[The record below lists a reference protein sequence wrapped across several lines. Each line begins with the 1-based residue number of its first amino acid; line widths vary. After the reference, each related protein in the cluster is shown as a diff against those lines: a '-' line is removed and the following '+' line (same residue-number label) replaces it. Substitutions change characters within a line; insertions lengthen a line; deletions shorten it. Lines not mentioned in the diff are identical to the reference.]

1 MKKYLFLAFIFA
13 FTLSLSA
20 QSLSKKGLKKEATE
34 VVSADKSKVD
44 EQIKTALMKDEG
56 LQEKAIGFLKTNPET
71 AVALAGLASK
81 KGTSTSMGLMKS
93 ILGDESLTAAAIGF
107 ISSNPELLRKAMSLV
122 GM

>member
-13 FTLSLSA
+13 FTMTLSA
-20 QSLSKKGLKKEATE
+20 QSFSKKSLKNATTE
-34 VVSADKSKVD
+34 VVAKDQSKMD
-44 EQIKTALMKDEG
+44 EQIKTALLKDEG

-81 KGTSTSMGLMKS
+81 KGNDTSMGLMKS